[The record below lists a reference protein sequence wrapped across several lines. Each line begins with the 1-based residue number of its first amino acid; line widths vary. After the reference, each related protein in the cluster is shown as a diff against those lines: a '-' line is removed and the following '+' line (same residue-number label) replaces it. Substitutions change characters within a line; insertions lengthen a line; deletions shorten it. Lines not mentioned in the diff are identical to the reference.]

1 MHAKHETGSLAA
13 IAGKIADNGCN
24 VEQVSI
30 TTEYEDE
37 TIDILFQ
44 IQVTNRK
51 ALADIMRDIKSMAN
65 VEKVTRSLH

>member
-1 MHAKHETGSLAA
+1 MAA

-30 TTEYEDE
+30 ATEYEDE

-44 IQVTNRK
+44 IQVANRK
-51 ALADIMRDIKSMAN
+51 ALADIMRDIKSMTS
-65 VEKVTRSLH
+65 VVKVSRSLH